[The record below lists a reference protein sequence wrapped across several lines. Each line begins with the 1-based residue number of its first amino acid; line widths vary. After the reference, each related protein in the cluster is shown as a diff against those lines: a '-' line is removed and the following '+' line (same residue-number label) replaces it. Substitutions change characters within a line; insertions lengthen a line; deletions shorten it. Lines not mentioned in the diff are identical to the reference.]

1 MLQLYRRALRIRREH
16 PGLGSGPIR
25 WHDSPPGVL
34 AFERDA
40 GLLVVVN
47 VDGSA
52 VDLPNHR
59 RVLVASGPLDGAR
72 LPANS
77 AVWLET

>member
-1 MLQLYRRALRIRREH
+1 
-16 PGLGSGPIR
+16 
-25 WHDSPPGVL
+25 
-34 AFERDA
+34 
-40 GLLVVVN
+40 VVVN